1 MAAHR
6 IVRKNSAFCMVFQIH
21 LRCERDAQGSIA
33 QLLEGPVLEFLTSD
47 ARGSAQAD
55 VPTVLYDGRFG
66 QMIFASTM
74 TSHSG
79 NAIGSGRRPL
89 VLDVLDERRDRAAF
103 V

>member
-1 MAAHR
+1 
-6 IVRKNSAFCMVFQIH
+6 
-21 LRCERDAQGSIA
+21 
-33 QLLEGPVLEFLTSD
+33 
-47 ARGSAQAD
+47 
-55 VPTVLYDGRFG
+55 
-66 QMIFASTM
+66 MIFASTM